1 MNADLSDSKVHVLNR
16 PIAASKV
23 ALSVKPTT
31 DLNRIHST
39 KTIHILYEKIN
50 IAFAFQ
56 SLVYFCFFC
65 NRRKFS
71 LPVK

>member
-1 MNADLSDSKVHVLNR
+1 MNADLSDSKVRVLNR

-31 DLNRIHST
+31 DLNRIRST
-39 KTIHILYEKIN
+39 ETIHILYEKIN

-56 SLVYFCFFC
+56 SLVHLCFFVIEESFPC
-65 NRRKFS
+65 Q
-71 LPVK
+71 